1 MLESISAGHWV
12 TRCHLDCAS
21 EARNSTL
28 TKFQCIKRHI
38 DPPLP
43 PSPLIIRLSSLLKM
57 KLHKMRDRNTLT
69 AVIYLPNDQVLN
81 YARGTQWNS
90 PDTSLHCWVGGARA
104 ELIFFFMPDT
114 REVHQLQHNTV
125 THLTIH

>member
-38 DPPLP
+38 DPPWHPPFENLVIFSSENEIAQDEGQKHPDSRDLP
-43 PSPLIIRLSSLLKM
+43 AK
-57 KLHKMRDRNTLT
+57 
-69 AVIYLPNDQVLN
+69 
-81 YARGTQWNS
+81 
-90 PDTSLHCWVGGARA
+90 
-104 ELIFFFMPDT
+104 
-114 REVHQLQHNTV
+114 
-125 THLTIH
+125 